1 MESHEIYEL
10 NLQGVKT
17 RREFHD
23 RIVRS
28 LPCSLYYGRNL
39 DALYD
44 MLSDPGCP
52 VKELVIRRFEE
63 FAEAEPV
70 YMDSLKKLCGDLK
83 ELCGVLVRFEENE
96 PADGA

>member
-1 MESHEIYEL
+1 MESHGSYEL
-10 NLQGVKT
+10 DLRGAKT

-28 LPCSLYYGRNL
+28 LPCSPYYGRNL

-52 VKELVIRRFEE
+52 VKELIICHFEE
-63 FAEAEPV
+63 FAETESV
-70 YMDSLKKLCGDLK
+70 YMSSLKRLCKKLGKQCGIS
-83 ELCGVLVRFEENE
+83 VRFEEDAQAEKN
-96 PADGA
+96 

>member
-1 MESHEIYEL
+1 MESHGLYEL

-44 MLSDPGCP
+44 MLSEPGCP
-52 VKELVIRRFEE
+52 VKELVIRHFEE
-63 FAEAEPV
+63 FAEAEPD
-70 YMDSLKKLCGDLK
+70 YMDSLEKLCGSL
-83 ELCGVLVRFEENE
+83 EEQCGILARFEKGE
-96 PADGA
+96 PADEK